1 MWQAETSDPEQ
12 TAGSEFSYH
21 RSVQNARQGVQL
33 IREAGIQMQM
43 ITEDGWVYLMS
54 QVSRPKPK
62 KRRRNQRMEDADSK
76 SSTRTEQAL
85 GIDPDVWDRRMR
97 CTQEMDEF
105 LRNMAPV
112 VLPSGSSR

>member
-43 ITEDGWVYLMS
+43 ITEDG
-54 QVSRPKPK
+54 
-62 KRRRNQRMEDADSK
+62 
-76 SSTRTEQAL
+76 
-85 GIDPDVWDRRMR
+85 
-97 CTQEMDEF
+97 
-105 LRNMAPV
+105 
-112 VLPSGSSR
+112 